1 MALQLWGQVFAIEK
15 NEQTKRLCCWADSNK
30 AFLWSLNAHKGS
42 WELLIS
48 DVQNAGAGGALKNP
62 CPVSANQ
69 QNKDDGGPCSKKD
82 ANEAKIR
89 QLITKRRDVL
99 IDINHISYLA
109 QRRNAAKLLK

>member
-48 DVQNAGAGGALKNP
+48 DAKRGGWGAVSNP

-69 QNKDDGGPCSKKD
+69 QNKDDGRPCSKKD